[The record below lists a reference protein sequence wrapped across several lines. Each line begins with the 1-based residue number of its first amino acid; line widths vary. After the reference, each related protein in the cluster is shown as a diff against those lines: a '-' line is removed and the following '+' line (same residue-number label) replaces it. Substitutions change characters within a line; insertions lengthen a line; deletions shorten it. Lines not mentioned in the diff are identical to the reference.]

1 MHLNM
6 GYNTSSGGSVTI
18 QRALTQQF
26 KKKMK
31 RGSLSPNV
39 SYILLSCL
47 NDQSQ
52 SSKVGQKFS
61 IIFYC

>member
-26 KKKMK
+26 KKKNEE
-31 RGSLSPNV
+31 R
-39 SYILLSCL
+39 
-47 NDQSQ
+47 
-52 SSKVGQKFS
+52 
-61 IIFYC
+61 